1 MGHPGQSGH
10 RPSGRPWLRGMS
22 IARSSPTT
30 IPAADGTLRVDRAE
44 LQTDGRVPELDALRG
59 IACLAILVYHLKPSL
74 VPFGW
79 AAVDLFFV
87 LSGYLITSILIRH
100 EGSPHFLRNFYVRRG
115 LRIWPIYYLTVL
127 AVVVLGPILP
137 VPTRWDGLAYYLT
150 YTQNL
155 PLYWSDTAP
164 AFSPYVGHLWTL
176 ANEEQFYIFWPLLV
190 CLFGRKSV
198 IPLAAALAAT
208 SVAARGTGF
217 NSWLLL
223 ARADGFA
230 LGGLLAALLANRQRV
245 AQRLRLFRS
254 GFVATTFA
262 AAAFVAVVISKGW
275 LPTFGRPPKGA
286 AFSVLAIN
294 VVFAAIVGLA
304 ATHAGRRSLGWLRAR
319 WLVRVGV
326 ISYGLYMYHFLFLA
340 IGGDV
345 MRTWRGHGSMI
356 VDVLMLVASYVLA
369 VVSWERV
376 EKPILALKDRF
387 GYAGPSARR
396 PPYANTRMV
405 EAVSEQSRETAV

>member
-1 MGHPGQSGH
+1 M
-10 RPSGRPWLRGMS
+10 GRPRHQG
-22 IARSSPTT
+22 SPLGLFRRRTASGQPS
-30 IPAADGTLRVDRAE
+30 PAAVITGHEGLLRVDRPAHSE
-44 LQTDGRVPELDALRG
+44 PKADARVPELDALRG
-59 IACLAILVYHLKPSL
+59 IACLAILIYHLKPSL

-100 EGSPHFLRNFYVRRG
+100 EGSPRFLTNFYVRRG

-127 AVVVLGPILP
+127 AIVFLAPLLP
-137 VPTRWDGLAYYLT
+137 VPTRWEGLAYYLT

-155 PLYWSDTAP
+155 TLYWSDKAP

-176 ANEEQFYIFWPLLV
+176 ANEEQFYIFWPLLI
-190 CLFGRKSV
+190 CLCGRRWV

-208 SVAARGTGF
+208 SVAARGAGF

-230 LGGLLAALLANRQRV
+230 LGGLLAALVADRQRV
-245 AQRLRLFRS
+245 AKQLPLFRG
-254 GFVATTFA
+254 GFIAVALA
-262 AAAFVAVVISKGW
+262 GAAFLAVVVSKGW

-294 VVFAAIVGLA
+294 AAFAAVVGLV
-304 ATHAGRRSLGWLRAR
+304 ATHVGHRSLAWLRAR

-326 ISYGLYMYHFLFLA
+326 ISYGLYMYHFILLSL
-340 IGGDV
+340 GGDV
-345 MRTWRGHGSMI
+345 MRSWRGHGSMI
-356 VDVLMLVASYVLA
+356 VDVVMLAASYVLA

-376 EKPILALKDRF
+376 EKPILGLKDRF
-387 GYAGPSARR
+387 AYATPAAPTEAAISE
-396 PPYANTRMV
+396 PHKANAIRDPL
-405 EAVSEQSRETAV
+405 